1 MNETIALLISKG
13 DRVFEDANYLY
24 VERKSYD
31 SAISRAYYALFYFGE
46 AMLLTEGIV
55 TSSHQGLSVMFSK
68 HFVKTGLIEV
78 DYGRIVSNVFRK
90 RQLSDYDFSTEVSE
104 AVADEALKDVAEFID
119 MAKAYL
125 RGNGFISE
133 TEASD
138 L

>member
-1 MNETIALLISKG
+1 MNETIALLINKG

-24 VERKSYD
+24 NERKSYD

-68 HFVKTGLIEV
+68 HFVKTGRIEV
-78 DYGRIVSNVFRK
+78 NYGRIVANVFRK

-104 AVADEALKDVAEFID
+104 DIANEALNDVSAFIN

-125 RGNGFISE
+125 QSNGFVSDVETSE
-133 TEASD
+133 
-138 L
+138 